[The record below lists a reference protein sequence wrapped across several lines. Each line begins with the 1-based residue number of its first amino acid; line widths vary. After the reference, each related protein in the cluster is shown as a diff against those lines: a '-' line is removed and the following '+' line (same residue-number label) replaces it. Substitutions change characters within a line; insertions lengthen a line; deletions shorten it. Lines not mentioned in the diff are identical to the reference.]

1 MIGNGLGWV
10 NDASITGTLRDLS
23 HPTYRGDSLVD
34 ALDQIGVDSSFASR
48 KELAIKNGIEN
59 YTGSAR
65 QNLELLRLL
74 QEGRLK
80 S

>member
-1 MIGNGLGWV
+1 MGWV
-10 NDASITGTLRDLS
+10 NNESITGTLRYLS

-48 KELAIKNGIEN
+48 KELAQKNGIDN

-80 S
+80 VKGIV